1 MEEGNIKK
9 LMASIECSDCGQ
21 CYEEDNIDVLG
32 NYEDLWF
39 MSVYCMSCRTQ
50 YLIAVVVTEEKV
62 TEVISDLTEAELNKS
77 GSTVRLT
84 ADEVL
89 DMHSFLKEFDGDFVR
104 LFNKT

>member
-1 MEEGNIKK
+1 
-9 LMASIECSDCGQ
+9 MASIECSDCGQ

-32 NYEDLWF
+32 NHEDLWF

-77 GSTVRLT
+77 VSMARLT

-89 DMHSFLKEFDGDFVR
+89 DMHSFLKEFDGDFVG